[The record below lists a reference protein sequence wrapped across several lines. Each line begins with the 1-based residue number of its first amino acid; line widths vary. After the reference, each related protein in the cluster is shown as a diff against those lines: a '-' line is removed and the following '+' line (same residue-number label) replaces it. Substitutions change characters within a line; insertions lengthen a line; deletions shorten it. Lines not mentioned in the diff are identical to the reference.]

1 LSSTQRLRWELLSSF
16 GLVFIGA
23 VILAVAALTAVL
35 PVLES
40 PAEGVLFVVVL
51 IVADLLLIFLF
62 GTGILRQK
70 LIQPLEAL
78 ASDAER
84 IAEGDFRHR
93 VSPQA
98 SLELE
103 QLRNTV
109 NAMADRLIA
118 DQERLAMNIESLDH
132 TNLELIRAQDQL
144 IHQARLASV
153 GTLAAGIA
161 HEVGNPLGAII
172 AFADVARA
180 RALRDGA
187 DVEILD
193 SIKGEGLRID
203 RIVRGLLNYARP
215 RDGEVEAM
223 FPGDVLRRVRAL
235 LQNQGRLDHVDHRWE
250 VDPDV
255 PEVVMEPQQ
264 LEQVLVNVI
273 LNALDALD
281 GAESPLLTVRLHVV
295 EGEASRLPWRRYGD
309 PPGINYR
316 HRRRLAVDES
326 GMVLDPLFTADHV
339 VVIEVEDNGPG
350 IPEDDLDRI
359 FDPFFTTKELGKGTG
374 LGLSICARLI
384 EGMGGRIRATNGTD
398 GGARFTIRLPGAPG
412 AAEERS
418 DEEHTVPEARETP

>member
-78 ASDAER
+78 ASDAEL

-118 DQERLAMNIESLDH
+118 DQERLAKNIESLDH

-316 HRRRLAVDES
+316 HRRRLAAWTRAGWS
-326 GMVLDPLFTADHV
+326 WILCSLRTTSSSSRWKTT
-339 VVIEVEDNGPG
+339 GPG
-350 IPEDDLDRI
+350 FPRMISTASSIPSSPPRSWGRGRAWV
-359 FDPFFTTKELGKGTG
+359 FPF
-374 LGLSICARLI
+374 
-384 EGMGGRIRATNGTD
+384 
-398 GGARFTIRLPGAPG
+398 AP
-412 AAEERS
+412 
-418 DEEHTVPEARETP
+418 V